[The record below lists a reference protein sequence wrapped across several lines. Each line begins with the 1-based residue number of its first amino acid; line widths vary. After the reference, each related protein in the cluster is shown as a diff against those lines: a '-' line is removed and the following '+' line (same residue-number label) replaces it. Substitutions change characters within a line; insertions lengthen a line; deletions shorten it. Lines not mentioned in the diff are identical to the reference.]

1 MANLG
6 NPQETIAVLQ
16 RYGFNFQKK
25 YGQNFLI
32 DTHVLDKNYWCSRDW
47 KG

>member
-25 YGQNFLI
+25 YGQIL
-32 DTHVLDKNYWCSRDW
+32 CW
-47 KG
+47 KSVRESER

>member
-16 RYGFNFQKK
+16 RYGFNFQK
-25 YGQNFLI
+25 NMDRTF
-32 DTHVLDKNYWCSRDW
+32 
-47 KG
+47 